1 VCLCLCVYI
10 HIYLYIIL
18 PRVPRLFR
26 SSTRTVANREREM
39 TVLVSQQLT
48 RCLLVDYLLR
58 CIQTHAV
65 INEVDFR
72 VGNVIDKPNE
82 VGICIYS
89 SSMNGINLLSLT
101 PAQNMHSNTRRLR
114 SNAFICAIKC

>member
-1 VCLCLCVYI
+1 MCLCLCVYI

-26 SSTRTVANREREM
+26 CSTRTVANRERGM

-58 CIQTHAV
+58 CVQTHAV

-72 VGNVIDKPNE
+72 VGNVTDKSNE
-82 VGICIYS
+82 VGICIFS
-89 SSMNGINLLSLT
+89 SFMNE
-101 PAQNMHSNTRRLR
+101 
-114 SNAFICAIKC
+114 